1 VIARLYRDEQ
11 RYVQLARTSRAA
23 FESRLNWDAWGVAV
37 KHILAELPAVTSST
51 LHNSL
56 LSLNQA
62 QILLNDAEAI

>member
-51 LHNSL
+51 LL